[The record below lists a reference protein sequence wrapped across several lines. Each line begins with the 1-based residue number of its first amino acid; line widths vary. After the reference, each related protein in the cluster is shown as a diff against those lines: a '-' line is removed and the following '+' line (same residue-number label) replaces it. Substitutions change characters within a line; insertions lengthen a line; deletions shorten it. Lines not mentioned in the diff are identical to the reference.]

1 MKGDPKV
8 IQYLNTALIN
18 ELAAINQYF
27 VHARM
32 LDHWGVTK
40 LGRLE
45 YKECVEE
52 THHADWLVKRILFL
66 EGVPNLQE
74 LNKLLVGEN
83 VGEILRCDLKLE
95 DKAIADLREAIAHCE
110 GVRDFP
116 SRDLF
121 AKILAGEEHHVD
133 FMETQFDLIV
143 RIGLKNSIQLNSAA
157 ADGGDGGGR

>member
-1 MKGDPKV
+1 M
-8 IQYLNTALIN
+8 
-18 ELAAINQYF
+18 
-27 VHARM
+27 
-32 LDHWGVTK
+32 
-40 LGRLE
+40 
-45 YKECVEE
+45 
-52 THHADWLVKRILFL
+52 HHADWLVKRILFL
-66 EGVPNLQE
+66 EGVPNLQK

-95 DKAIADLREAIAHCE
+95 EKAIADLREAIAHCE

-121 AKILAGEEHHVD
+121 AKILADEEHHVD

-143 RIGLKNSIQLNSAA
+143 RIGLQNSIQLNCAA